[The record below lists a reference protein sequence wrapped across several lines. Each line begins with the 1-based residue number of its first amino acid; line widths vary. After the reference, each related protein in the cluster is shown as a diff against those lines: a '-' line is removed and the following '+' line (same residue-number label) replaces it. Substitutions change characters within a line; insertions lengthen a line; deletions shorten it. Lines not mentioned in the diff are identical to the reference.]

1 LATGI
6 IPSFDTTSLPSL
18 LTDTAVRLFWKH
30 LAIRTP
36 KIAESPACFIGHW
49 NALPEQSARRLAP
62 VSKNKS
68 HNLARP
74 AADGNP
80 QPAFVNFFQD
90 KRPHFIQL
98 QDIIVLSW
106 KQCLF

>member
-18 LTDTAVRLFWKH
+18 LADTAVRLFWKH
-30 LAIRTP
+30 LAIRAP